1 MFLIA
6 RAAGV
11 LGGAFAGLMLGT
23 MIKFSIGGDPVD
35 LRYAFMLVGIL
46 IGYAIA
52 WVTTRQPVQVESND
66 T

>member
-6 RAAGV
+6 RVVGV

-23 MIKFSIGGDPVD
+23 MIKFSIGVD

-46 IGYAIA
+46 IGYAVA